1 MSETVGFVHNTI
13 STCSFINNLVPSVL
27 SEITPSQRTLT
38 NTSRVH
44 QFYCVKI
51 TSKKKIMMKIKCP
64 AFCKKEV

>member
-38 NTSRVH
+38 NMSRVH

-51 TSKKKIMMKIKCP
+51 TSKKK
-64 AFCKKEV
+64 